1 MGEKNGW
8 LKAEV
13 VKEDPLVPP
22 VNGWWLKYGYGGWKS
37 DETLECS
44 RTVSAVCAEV
54 RIELVVTQ

>member
-1 MGEKNGW
+1 MGEKGGG

-22 VNGWWLKYGYGGWKS
+22 VNGWSYDDYGSWKS
-37 DETLECS
+37 KKTLECS

>member
-1 MGEKNGW
+1 MGKKDGYF
-8 LKAEV
+8 KAEV
-13 VKEDPLVPP
+13 VKEDPLEPP
-22 VNGWWLKYGYGGWKS
+22 ITGWSYGYGDWKS